1 MEMEQLNAFTEVER
15 LREENKELTRE
26 IMKLEQKGISK
37 EEAKLLRQIQK
48 CKIELKKQDLKKSG
62 YNGHNKYHYFEL
74 DDFLACVEIIL
85 DKHGLASFFYFEGGV
100 ATLTICDE
108 EGNSHKWNTKCVPA
122 KPRENGY
129 DVGVHMKSEQAI
141 QTYAR
146 RTLWLQAMEITEP
159 NAIESDGK
167 GKPAKQQ
174 KKTTKHQQKRQL
186 RADEVIKPVKQEK
199 DKETSATR
207 IQDILREAQRRF
219 DEAQEDKKEDDKLEF
234 TWENAKRTIR
244 LLCNNENEFEICKQ
258 ATVFKTADQV

>member
-1 MEMEQLNAFTEVER
+1 MEQLNAFTEVER
-15 LREENKELTRE
+15 LREENKELQRE

-85 DKHGLASFFYFEGGV
+85 DKHGLASFFYFDGGV

-159 NAIESDGK
+159 NAIENDGK
-167 GKPAKQQ
+167 GQQ
-174 KKTTKHQQKRQL
+174 KKAVAPKRNVPHKKKQK
-186 RADEVIKPVKQEK
+186 RADELIKPVKQEK
-199 DKETSATR
+199 DKDTSATR
-207 IQDILREAQRRF
+207 IQEILREAQRVF
-219 DEAQEDKKEDDKLEF
+219 DEAQEDKKEEDRKPF
-234 TWENAKRTIR
+234 SWENAKMVIR
-244 LLCNNENEFEICKQ
+244 RLCDNETEFEICKQ
-258 ATVFKTADQV
+258 ATVFKTADNV